1 MMLASFLTAI
11 ALSTAPQDYDTRHF
25 DVMEIEG
32 SAGCAIE
39 SHWTLEGRAPVY
51 VQIDLMLDGEVYIAV
66 SSYGWSRPSAG
77 SRKLIGVSFERPGQE
92 NEVFALGG
100 VPSGDL
106 RPGLVALVGE
116 DRREAFLTAFAGARS
131 MNVYTF
137 DMPEGDAPLD
147 QSTRDLI
154 LQAGL
159 QSSAQTLANARRCVA
174 NVTRREEA
182 RRAREAAVDHI
193 AKDPFARSDEE

>member
-1 MMLASFLTAI
+1 MLASILAALALTI
-11 ALSTAPQDYDTRHF
+11 APQDYDTRHF

-39 SHWTLEGRAPVY
+39 GHWTIEGRMPVY
-51 VQIDLMLDGEVYIAV
+51 MQIQMMLDGEAYVGV
-66 SSYGWSRPSAG
+66 SSYGWSRPGADT
-77 SRKLIGVSFERPGQE
+77 RKLIGVSFQQPGRDSQI
-92 NEVFALGG
+92 FALGG
-100 VPSGDL
+100 VPSDDL
-106 RPGLVALVGE
+106 RPGLIALVPE
-116 DRREAFLTAFAGARS
+116 DRTEAFLAAFAGARS
-131 MNVYTF
+131 MNVYIF
-137 DMPEGDAPLD
+137 DMPEGAAPLD

-159 QSSAQTLANARRCVA
+159 QSSAQALTNARRCVA

-193 AKDPFARSDEE
+193 ARDPFARSNE

>member
-1 MMLASFLTAI
+1 MFAPFLAAV
-11 ALSTAPQDYDTRHF
+11 ALSFAPQDYDTRHF
-25 DVMEIEG
+25 DVMEVEG

-39 SHWTLEGRAPVY
+39 SHWTLEGRTPVY
-51 VQIDLMLDGEVYIAV
+51 VQIQLMLDGDVWVGV
-66 SSYGWSRPSAG
+66 SSYGWSRPSADT
-77 SRKLIGVSFERPGQE
+77 RKLIGVSFQQPDRESQI
-92 NEVFALGG
+92 FALGG
-100 VPSGDL
+100 IASDDL
-106 RPGLVALVGE
+106 RPGLVALVLE
-116 DRREAFLTAFAGARS
+116 DHREAFLAAFADARS
-131 MNVYTF
+131 MNVYTY

-159 QSSAQTLANARRCVA
+159 QTSAQALANARRCVA

-193 AKDPFARSDEE
+193 AKDPFARSDED

>member
-1 MMLASFLTAI
+1 M
-11 ALSTAPQDYDTRHF
+11 
-25 DVMEIEG
+25 

-39 SHWTLEGRAPVY
+39 SHWTLEGRSPVY

-66 SSYGWSRPSAG
+66 SSYGWSRPNADT
-77 SRKLIGVSFERPGQE
+77 RKLIGVSFQRTGQE

-100 VPSGDL
+100 LPSTDL

-116 DRREAFLTAFAGARS
+116 DRREAFLAAFAAARS

-159 QSSAQTLANARRCVA
+159 QSSAEALANARRCVA
-174 NVTRREEA
+174 NVTRREDA

-193 AKDPFARSDEE
+193 SRDPFARSSGD